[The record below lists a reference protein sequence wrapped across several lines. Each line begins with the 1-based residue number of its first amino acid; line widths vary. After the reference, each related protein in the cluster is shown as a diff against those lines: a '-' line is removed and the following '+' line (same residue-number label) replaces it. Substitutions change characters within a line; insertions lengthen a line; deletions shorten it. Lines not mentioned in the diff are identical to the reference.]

1 MRNVDCTQLD
11 VFKPF
16 FDAYYFNCFT
26 FDASSMFKSST
37 TRMFGLEN
45 GLTLMLFVDSAGHV
59 RADGI
64 EGELGL
70 MLPGTQESDLTLA
83 SGRGVRV
90 IVHTPGKKGGSCNVT
105 VIMFVYL
112 YVVGLLSLPPT
123 VCRYY
128 RFTVCLIKK
137 NIKVHLFE

>member
-1 MRNVDCTQLD
+1 MRNVDCTHLD

-26 FDASSMFKSST
+26 FDASSLFKSST

-90 IVHTPGKKGGSCNVT
+90 IVHTPGEKGGSCNVT
-105 VIMFVYL
+105 VIMFVCL
-112 YVVGLLSLPPT
+112 YVVGLLSFHRLY
-123 VCRYY
+123 VRRYY
-128 RFTVCLIKK
+128 RFAVCLIKD
-137 NIKVHLFE
+137 NKVHLFG